1 MDNQSTNNDEMKK
14 NKAASNFALASMI
27 FGLISIFSIFCC
39 LPFVFSGLGIVFAL
53 LSKRSDLEM
62 LKPAKTGIITSIIG
76 VISSLVVSIGIVLI
90 SLSTL
95 ASENL
100 TEDEWNKYYENY
112 EAQYGMEVPEDS
124 YEIYQDI
131 MKYFNAPSEL

>member
-112 EAQYGMEVPEDS
+112 EDQYGMEVPEDS

>member
-76 VISSLVVSIGIVLI
+76 VISSLVVSIGIILI

>member
-1 MDNQSTNNDEMKK
+1 MDIQSTNNDEMKK

>member
-1 MDNQSTNNDEMKK
+1 MDNQSTNNYEMKK